1 MHILFQLFFVL
12 IDCSTILVPSFWYYW
27 RYKSDKFSITVNGSS
42 GWKWIFRLVFPD
54 LAFLPILPE
63 TVSSKSLFN
72 HDFIIESIF
81 ANYKKNFMYP
91 KDSYNSFTE
100 ISFSPTISTAK
111 YRNATLTTY
120 SEILVPNTP
129 VLKII
134 MSILLSISGS
144 TGFRVWIFES
154 IVPRAPSQRSASC
167 FRNIR

>member
-1 MHILFQLFFVL
+1 
-12 IDCSTILVPSFWYYW
+12 
-27 RYKSDKFSITVNGSS
+27 
-42 GWKWIFRLVFPD
+42 
-54 LAFLPILPE
+54 
-63 TVSSKSLFN
+63 
-72 HDFIIESIF
+72 
-81 ANYKKNFMYP
+81 MYP

-100 ISFSPTISTAK
+100 IAFSPTISTAK

-154 IVPRAPSQRSASC
+154 IVPRDRISSGGCYVSFSQLGHSDQVHDHD
-167 FRNIR
+167 